1 MKTICAVVLVIF
13 FCNSRS
19 YHISSW
25 LDTMVKTRLFTNAA
39 AFSLWSVGALDFN
52 LFHLFLLLYL
62 RLQCWENCA
71 CGGGGWCLK
80 GFSVQRSGVKN
91 TSLYVR

>member
-13 FCNSRS
+13 FCNSGS

-39 AFSLWSVGALDFN
+39 AFSLWSVGALEFN

-62 RLQCWENCA
+62 RLQCWESCA
-71 CGGGGWCLK
+71 CGGGMVPKRIFGTK
-80 GFSVQRSGVKN
+80 K
-91 TSLYVR
+91 